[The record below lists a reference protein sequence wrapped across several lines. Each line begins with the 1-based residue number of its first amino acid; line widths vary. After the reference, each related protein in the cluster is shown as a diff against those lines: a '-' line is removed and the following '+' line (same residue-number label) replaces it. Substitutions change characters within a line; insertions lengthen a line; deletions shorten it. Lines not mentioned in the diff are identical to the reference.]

1 MKKQIIKFLD
11 KLPYIRGLKE
21 QVNLYEKL
29 SCFEIGNFYSPIVDQ
44 NEINKNAKNIWK
56 DDIEYEDDS
65 IDYNLKNQLELLE
78 LLTCFYHEIPFVKKK
93 NIHRYY
99 FENGSYSYTDGI
111 ILYSMIRHLKPK
123 KIIEIGSGFSSAL
136 MLDVNDLYFDK
147 KIHMTFIEPY
157 PFLLKE
163 LLNKNDL
170 IENNLVEEK
179 VQNLNVDMFKRL
191 DAGDI
196 LFVDSSHVV
205 KTGSDVHFIFFEI
218 LPILKKGVIIHF
230 HDIFT
235 DFEYPKEWVL
245 EGRNWNE
252 NYILRAFLTNNK
264 KYSILFFSHYLH
276 HQDKNNFH
284 KMPLVII
291 ITEAISG

>member
-205 KTGSDVHFIFFEI
+205 KTGSDVHFIFLKYYRF
-218 LPILKKGVIIHF
+218 LKKG
-230 HDIFT
+230 
-235 DFEYPKEWVL
+235 
-245 EGRNWNE
+245 
-252 NYILRAFLTNNK
+252 
-264 KYSILFFSHYLH
+264 
-276 HQDKNNFH
+276 
-284 KMPLVII
+284 
-291 ITEAISG
+291 

>member
-1 MKKQIIKFLD
+1 
-11 KLPYIRGLKE
+11 
-21 QVNLYEKL
+21 
-29 SCFEIGNFYSPIVDQ
+29 
-44 NEINKNAKNIWK
+44 
-56 DDIEYEDDS
+56 
-65 IDYNLKNQLELLE
+65 
-78 LLTCFYHEIPFVKKK
+78 
-93 NIHRYY
+93 
-99 FENGSYSYTDGI
+99 
-111 ILYSMIRHLKPK
+111 MIRHLKPK

-218 LPILKKGVIIHF
+218 LPILKKRG
-230 HDIFT
+230 D
-235 DFEYPKEWVL
+235 
-245 EGRNWNE
+245 N
-252 NYILRAFLTNNK
+252 
-264 KYSILFFSHYLH
+264 SFS
-276 HQDKNNFH
+276 
-284 KMPLVII
+284 
-291 ITEAISG
+291 